1 MNHHDN
7 NYLAYSKPSTIFRLG
22 NVGNLARN
30 VPGLFF
36 HNLDDGSSMAA
47 GTVGTYTIQYEYDES
62 TPGTDDDL
70 IKVQVPLSRW
80 NHFVFS
86 YSDNNFDLFV
96 DGQLFESRK
105 LSNPSGIELNDY
117 DKFFVGEMNGLSGS
131 LCNMIYFPFALS
143 QRHRNAASH
152 S

>member
-1 MNHHDN
+1 
-7 NYLAYSKPSTIFRLG
+7 
-22 NVGNLARN
+22 
-30 VPGLFF
+30 
-36 HNLDDGSSMAA
+36 MAA

-62 TPGTDDDL
+62 TLGTDDDL

-96 DGQLFESRK
+96 DGQLVESRK

-117 DKFFVGEMNGLSGS
+117 DKFFVGEMNGSTDRS
-131 LCNMIYFPFALS
+131 AT
-143 QRHRNAASH
+143 
-152 S
+152 

>member
-36 HNLDDGSSMAA
+36 HNLDDTVAA

-62 TPGTDDDL
+62 TPG
-70 IKVQVPLSRW
+70 R
-80 NHFVFS
+80 
-86 YSDNNFDLFV
+86 
-96 DGQLFESRK
+96 R
-105 LSNPSGIELNDY
+105 
-117 DKFFVGEMNGLSGS
+117 
-131 LCNMIYFPFALS
+131 
-143 QRHRNAASH
+143 
-152 S
+152 